1 MNFSQLPLEDSM
13 LQTLDSLGYKNATP
27 IQAQTLPLILENKDV
42 LAEAKTGSGKT
53 AAFGIGLL
61 SKLDVKK
68 FRVQSLVMCPT
79 RELA

>member
-13 LQTLDSLGYKNATP
+13 LQTLDSLGYKSATP

-61 SKLDVKK
+61 SKLTLKSSV
-68 FRVQSLVMCPT
+68 FSHL
-79 RELA
+79 